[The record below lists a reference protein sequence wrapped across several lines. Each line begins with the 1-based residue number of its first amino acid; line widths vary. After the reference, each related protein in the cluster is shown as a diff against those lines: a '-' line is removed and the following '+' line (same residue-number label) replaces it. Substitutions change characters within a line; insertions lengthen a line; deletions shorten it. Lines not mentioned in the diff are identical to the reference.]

1 MAIYI
6 QSTLELKPGNMTR
19 FNAVMIDLVSIVEAA
34 GWTLVTAVS
43 QISGRLH
50 TAIDLWLVDDMNHY
64 MTGVAALRAD
74 PRFDDIAKVLADS
87 IERETLVFG
96 VRAPW
101 VPEGR

>member
-6 QSTLELKPGNMTR
+6 QSTLELKGGDKTQ
-19 FNAVMIDLVSIVEAA
+19 FNAVMCELVTIVEAE
-34 GWTLVTAVS
+34 GWKLVTAILQV
-43 QISGRLH
+43 SGRLH
-50 TAIDLWLVDDMNHY
+50 TAIDLWLIDDMNHY
-64 MTGVAALRAD
+64 TKGVAVLQSHPNISR
-74 PRFDDIAKVLADS
+74 ISKVLAEN

>member
-6 QSTLELKPGNMTR
+6 QSTLELRPGDMTR
-19 FNAVMIDLVSIVEAA
+19 FNAVMGDLVRIVEAE
-34 GWTLVTAVS
+34 GWQLVTAVS

-50 TAIDLWLVDDMNHY
+50 TAIDLWLIDDMNHY
-64 MTGVAALRAD
+64 LKGVGVLQAHPNFAEMSR
-74 PRFDDIAKVLADS
+74 VLAET